1 MPPRE
6 TADTADLFT
15 PAPLPV
21 AALDDRGRLACLRL
35 IRSENVGPTT
45 FRQLINHYGG
55 AEAALEALPGIARR
69 AGRGRPLKICPVA
82 AAEAELEAAQRAGA
96 IPLFTIEPGYPASL
110 AAIEAPPPLLYVR
123 GALTVLL
130 RDMVAV
136 VGSRQCSANG
146 ITMAQ
151 IMARGIGEAGYAVV
165 SGLAR
170 GIDGAAHRTALAT
183 GTVAVLAGGIDH
195 VYPPENRDLFSM
207 IPAEGGAIMTEL
219 WPGYQPRAQDFPRR
233 NRIISGMAR
242 GVVVVEAAKRSG
254 GLVTARFAG
263 EQGREVFAVP
273 GHPLDSRA
281 EGTNY
286 LIRQGAT
293 LVTGPEDVLEELG
306 PITGRRQLR
315 GEEPSRPAPAAPR
328 DGLAHIPAG
337 VETSGD
343 ESRDAVL
350 AALGAAPVNADV
362 LVRVTGLPARAVQI
376 ALMELDLAGV
386 IERHGGQLVS
396 RRA

>member
-82 AAEAELEAAQRAGA
+82 AAESELEAAQRAGA
-96 IPLFTIEPGYPASL
+96 IPLFTIEPGYPAFL

-183 GTVAVLAGGIDH
+183 GTVAVVAGGIDH

-207 IPAEGGAIMTEL
+207 IPAEGGAIITEL

-233 NRIISGMAR
+233 NRIISGVTR

-273 GHPLDSRA
+273 GHPLDPRA

-343 ESRDAVL
+343 ESRNAVL

-362 LVRVTGLPARAVQI
+362 LVRVTGLPTRAVQI
-376 ALMELDLAGV
+376 ALMELDLAGM